1 MPFEKTQLF
10 YKNRFPR
17 THSAIVWSAVS
28 LAAVTLVVVPG
39 FRIEGALRDFI
50 TAIQFVIAWLFVL
63 ENAANLVL
71 HFNRKAYLAR
81 NWPVIFVILGFTG
94 LQIAGIAPHLV
105 VKVFLFLSIILVFSR
120 LVRNINAFARRP
132 AVTLIGSYV
141 LLILIGSVVL
151 ALPGSGGE
159 SGPLRFIDAMFTST
173 SATCVTGLVVK
184 DTYVDFSSFGR
195 LAILMLIQ
203 VGGLGLMT
211 FGAFFALTVGGGYG
225 IRDRSVMTGLLDT
238 KGVGTVTRLI
248 IFILLFTFAF
258 EAAGF
263 FLLNG
268 VWEKDGQLLGQTDQV
283 YYSLFHSVSAFCNA
297 GFTFFG
303 DSFVTLR
310 DKFGIAVVVPLLI
323 IIGGLGF
330 AVCLNVLTMVGS
342 RASKFFGRGRQIF
355 EDIEI
360 ARPRMTVHTKLV
372 LITTVILLFGAFV
385 SIYLLEGNNPET
397 LLGLDGWRKAGAAFF
412 QAVTARTAGFNTVCT
427 KNLTDATKFLLIM
440 LMMIGASPGSTGGGI
455 KTVTLAILAMTLW
468 STIRGRPRV
477 EVFKRTIPDVIVRRA
492 FLIAVLGVFLTA
504 VVALLLSITERASGE
519 PFLNLLFESA
529 SAFGTV
535 GLSTT
540 NTWQLTDIGKVLIII
555 MMLIGR
561 IGPLTV
567 VIAIIQKPSK
577 TELPSERV
585 MVG

>member
-10 YKNRFPR
+10 YKNKFPR
-17 THSAIVWSAVS
+17 THAVIVWSAVF
-28 LAAVTLVVVPG
+28 LAAVTLVAVPG

-50 TAIQFVIAWLFVL
+50 TVIQFVIAWLFVL

-71 HFNRKAYLAR
+71 HFNRKTYLAR
-81 NWPVIFVILGFTG
+81 NWPVVIVILGFAG
-94 LQIAGIAPHLV
+94 LQIAGIEPHLV

-120 LVRNINAFARRP
+120 LLRNINAFARRP
-132 AVTLIGSYV
+132 AVTLIGSYM
-141 LLILIGSVVL
+141 LLILVGSVLL
-151 ALPGSGGE
+151 ALPGS
-159 SGPLRFIDAMFTST
+159 SGDSGSLGLIDAMFTST

-184 DTYVDFSSFGR
+184 DTFADFSPFGR
-195 LAILMLIQ
+195 LIILMLIQ

-211 FGAFFALTVGGGYG
+211 FGAFFALAVGGGYG
-225 IRDRSVMTGLLDT
+225 IRDRTMMTGLLET
-238 KGVGTVTRLI
+238 KGAGTVTRLI
-248 IFILLFTFAF
+248 IFILLFTFVF

-268 VWEKDGQLLGQTDQV
+268 VWEKDGQLLGQTDQA
-283 YYSLFHSVSAFCNA
+283 YYSAFHSVSAFCNA
-297 GFTFFG
+297 GFTFFS
-303 DSFVTLR
+303 DSFISLR
-310 DKFGIAVVVPLLI
+310 DKFGIAIVVPLLI
-323 IIGGLGF
+323 IVGGLGF
-330 AVCLNVLTMVGS
+330 AVCLNLLTMIGS
-342 RASKFFGRGRQIF
+342 RVSKFFGRGRQIF

-372 LITTVILLFGAFV
+372 LITTIILLFGSFV
-385 SIYLLEGNNPET
+385 TIYLLEGNNPET
-397 LLGLDGWRKAGAAFF
+397 LLSLEGWRKAEAVFF
-412 QAVTARTAGFNTVCT
+412 QAVTARTAGFNTVDT
-427 KNLTDATKFLLIM
+427 KKLTDASKFFLII

-455 KTVTLAILAMTLW
+455 KTVTLAILAITLW

-504 VVALLLSITERASGE
+504 VAALLLSVTERASGE
-519 PFLNLLFESA
+519 PFLNLLFEA
-529 SAFGTV
+529 TSAFGTV
-535 GLSTT
+535 GLSAI
-540 NTWQLTDIGKVLIII
+540 NTWQLTDIGKVLIMIL
-555 MMLIGR
+555 MLIGR

-567 VIAIIQKPSK
+567 VVAIIQKPGK